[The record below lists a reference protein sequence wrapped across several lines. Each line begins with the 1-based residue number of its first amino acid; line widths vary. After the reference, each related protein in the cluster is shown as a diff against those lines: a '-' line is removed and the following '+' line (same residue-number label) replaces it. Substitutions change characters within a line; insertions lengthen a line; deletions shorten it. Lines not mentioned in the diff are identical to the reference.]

1 MNKRF
6 LIKPATSPLLLRR
19 NFNIAAR
26 LIFILMGII
35 NVSTKSFRAYMIL
48 LNFVLALMGVYYLF
62 SGIFLLAPNLKFIPH
77 VEIDENGILTRDD
90 IFLRSRYYNWNH
102 LKPIDLGIRQITT
115 LTKSGIIRSFRI
127 NDREEFI
134 SEQVKSE
141 IIEICS

>member
-1 MNKRF
+1 
-6 LIKPATSPLLLRR
+6 
-19 NFNIAAR
+19 
-26 LIFILMGII
+26 
-35 NVSTKSFRAYMIL
+35 MIL
-48 LNFVLALMGVYYLF
+48 LNFILALMGVYYLF